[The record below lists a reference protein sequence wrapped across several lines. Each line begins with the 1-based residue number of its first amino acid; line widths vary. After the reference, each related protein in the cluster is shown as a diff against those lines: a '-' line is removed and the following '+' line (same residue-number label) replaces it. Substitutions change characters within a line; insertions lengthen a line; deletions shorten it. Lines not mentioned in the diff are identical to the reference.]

1 MIAPLISLIRTH
13 GLTFGL
19 SLLYFG
25 LISIV
30 LRYPTS
36 TDLSLIPLD
45 PNFPLHALAALDLSD
60 GGSGFVNTRLEF
72 PEGAPVRYLAWPL
85 LLCALLFENSVHAVA
100 AFHLGILTWLSLQ
113 GVLMMYLF
121 HDFLEDRFRAIV
133 AATLAL
139 CAPQVLIALGNAQ
152 FENVAPAF
160 LLLIAWSIERKRY
173 KWLLLGLLGACFSSP
188 YMGFLGLLLALIT
201 GYRSKRVWGYM
212 TVSAF
217 SAWAYYT
224 AVTGG
229 AVHESTQPAPSS
241 MSESANL
248 LGILL
253 PVNIAENGGTELP
266 SVLDRLRLL
275 TTPTSS
281 APFDDT
287 WFWVMVTASSFLGV
301 SWVVLG
307 VMGIWQKRGDPIAWN
322 LLLWASLSLLCSFG
336 NTLFINIGSI
346 ELAIPW
352 LWKLA
357 DVLPGLSEMNATH
370 RFLMAPSLVLALGIA
385 CLGKRRLIILGGVVC
400 MLEALL
406 ISPAHWPIPAK
417 EPVIPDELSVIQ
429 KPFIFWP
436 PPPVISSYK
445 VTMTGLLIEQPI
457 ALFSAQ
463 GSSMPDASGKIA
475 PMHTKLDRHG
485 RTLQEWTQTVVQADI
500 NNLIQYRSFH
510 ESNGVLPI
518 RTHQRMCYPSYCVS
532 MLLNEVPEY

>member
-1 MIAPLISLIRTH
+1 MITLLISSGRTH
-13 GLTFGL
+13 GLTFCL
-19 SLLYFG
+19 SLMYFG
-25 LISIV
+25 LVSII

-45 PNFPLHALAALDLSD
+45 PNFPLHALAGLDLSD
-60 GGSGFVNTRLEF
+60 GGSGFVNNRLEF
-72 PEGAPVRYLAWPL
+72 PDGAPVRYLAWPL
-85 LLCALLFENSVHAVA
+85 LLCALPFENSVQAVA

-121 HDFLEDRFRAIV
+121 NDFLENRFRAFV

-139 CAPQVLIALGNAQ
+139 CAPQVVIALGNAQ

-160 LLLIAWSIERKRY
+160 LLLIGWSIERKRY
-173 KWLLLGLLGACFSSP
+173 KWLIFGLLGACFSSP

-201 GYRSKRVWGYM
+201 GYRSKRVWIYM
-212 TVSAF
+212 VTSGLA
-217 SAWAYYT
+217 SWAYYT

-229 AVHESTQPAPSS
+229 NVHESTQPAPSS
-241 MSESANL
+241 MAESANI
-248 LGILL
+248 LGLLL

-266 SVLDRLRLL
+266 SMMERIRLF

-287 WFWVMVTASSFLGV
+287 WFWVMVTASSFLGI
-301 SWVVLG
+301 SWVILG
-307 VMGIWQKRGDPIAWN
+307 LIGIWQKRGDPIAWN
-322 LLLWASLSLLCSFG
+322 LLLWAALSLLCSFG
-336 NTLFINIGSI
+336 NTLFINIGSV
-346 ELAIPW
+346 ELDIPW
-352 LWKLA
+352 LWALA
-357 DVLPGLSEMNATH
+357 DFLPGLSEMNATH
-370 RFLMAPSLVLALGIA
+370 RFLMAPSLVLALGVA
-385 CLGKRRLIILGGVVC
+385 CLGKRILLIFGCILCIV
-400 MLEALL
+400 EALL
-406 ISPAHWPIPAK
+406 VTPAHWPIPAK
-417 EPVIPDELSVIQ
+417 RPVIPEELSVIQ

-436 PPPVISSYK
+436 PPPIISSYK
-445 VTMTGLLIEQPI
+445 VTMTGLLLNQPI

-475 PMHTKLDRHG
+475 PIHTKLDRHG
-485 RTLQEWTQTVVQADI
+485 RTLQEWTQTVVEADI

-532 MLLNEVPEY
+532 MLMNAVPEQ